1 MAVVVFQ
8 IVEGPSVGTS
18 FRFDDHRVFLLGR
31 HPDCALGLGPDTF
44 VSRVH
49 AIAEVSPPRC
59 RIRDLDSKN
68 GTFVN
73 GQRIE
78 EAELS
83 DGDKIKIGRTVLQVR
98 ITQSDPNA
106 GAFLQGEFLGAQVAS
121 QEAAVSDTGQEIECF
136 RCGKFTDSSA
146 QAGDDVP
153 LCNTCRESIDS
164 SEIVPGYRCV
174 RRIGGGGMGEVWLAK
189 HFRTDERFAIKI
201 VRPDVSMNP
210 TIIRMFERERD
221 ISLSLVH
228 PRIVRCFSGGQ
239 YNSVL
244 FLVTEF
250 VDGVDA
256 EKLRKDHLVLPPR
269 DAVQIVIQT
278 LEALSYAHQ
287 RQVVHRDIKPSNI
300 LVQGSPGSYQ
310 AKVTDFGIARIYG
323 ATGNSGITQKGDVR
337 GTLPYMAPEQLTD
350 SRSVDH
356 RADIFGVGATLYYLL
371 TSAFVYDFHDESHC
385 QRVVAEGNTVPIER
399 RGVSLDSELCRIV
412 NRAIQKR
419 PDDRFNS
426 ADEMREALEAIAR

>member
-1 MAVVVFQ
+1 
-8 IVEGPSVGTS
+8 
-18 FRFDDHRVFLLGR
+18 
-31 HPDCALGLGPDTF
+31 
-44 VSRVH
+44 
-49 AIAEVSPPRC
+49 
-59 RIRDLDSKN
+59 
-68 GTFVN
+68 
-73 GQRIE
+73 
-78 EAELS
+78 
-83 DGDKIKIGRTVLQVR
+83 
-98 ITQSDPNA
+98 
-106 GAFLQGEFLGAQVAS
+106 
-121 QEAAVSDTGQEIECF
+121 
-136 RCGKFTDSSA
+136 
-146 QAGDDVP
+146 
-153 LCNTCRESIDS
+153 
-164 SEIVPGYRCV
+164 
-174 RRIGGGGMGEVWLAK
+174 
-189 HFRTDERFAIKI
+189 
-201 VRPDVSMNP
+201 
-210 TIIRMFERERD
+210 
-221 ISLSLVH
+221 
-228 PRIVRCFSGGQ
+228 
-239 YNSVL
+239 
-244 FLVTEF
+244 
-250 VDGVDA
+250 
-256 EKLRKDHLVLPPR
+256 LPPR